1 MTKFSSVNFMIISV
15 ILILSFLKGLLALVG
30 ISETISQLAIEVLI
44 LFLFMNSLFH
54 VVSNGKILAPGFL
67 INLFLILVVL
77 ISFFL
82 TDVNKIQM
90 ILFIRNFFIYYIFF
104 YSLFN
109 IYLEDIHKEKIKQ
122 LIIYLFLLQVV
133 ASWIKLFL
141 IGKSENFIGTISI
154 SEGSIATIM
163 PLFAIVYLLSNYL
176 VYKKIKYIYLMIL
189 FVGIGLISNKMGI
202 IFYIGLLYIFL
213 IYIYTKT
220 GYFIVNITFMKKIL
234 INSIYFIILFS
245 LFVSLNPRANP
256 EGIVGGSV
264 DIEYLIA
271 YSKDYQTLNT
281 RKSIG
286 IEGDG
291 RFDAPFVALDRMTSS
306 GFINTIFGFGPGEL
320 VKSSYTKYKKPLL
333 DKYKIGYGGRI
344 GFVWVMMQIG
354 ILGVIIFLSF
364 HVLLYIRVK
373 KIYDKNIFNDEH
385 QVYLMTF
392 LGLSVVYFL
401 DFFSYSPSMILN
413 PGLVLVYFYTYYY
426 INSYTSKAIQNV

>member
-44 LFLFMNSLFH
+44 LFLFINSLFH

-67 INLFLILVVL
+67 INLFLILAIL

-90 ILFIRNFFIYYIFF
+90 VLFIRNFFIYYIFF

-109 IYLEDIHKEKIKQ
+109 LYLEDIHKEKIKQ
-122 LIIYLFLLQVV
+122 LIIYLFSLQVV

-141 IGKSENFIGTISI
+141 IGKAENFIGTISI

-213 IYIYTKT
+213 IYIYNKT
-220 GYFIVNITFMKKIL
+220 GWFIINITFMKKIL

-264 DIEYLIA
+264 DIEYLVA

-354 ILGVIIFLSF
+354 IIGVIIFLSF
-364 HVLLYIRVK
+364 HIFLYIRVK
-373 KIYDKNIFNDEH
+373 EIYDKNIFNDEH

-413 PGLVLVYFYTYYY
+413 PALVLVYFYAYYY
-426 INSYTSKAIQNV
+426 INSYTSKAV